1 MENNELKK
9 TDIEDITVF
18 DHEVTIEKIDNTI
31 SDIKSLSSDEKE
43 TVQALANMNVEIE
56 RMDHQLEAFMAETGA
71 KLEKFKVQAPI
82 METMLDKASDRLD
95 KITEKVLAL
104 SDDSTDEIKMKRQ
117 QQLMEQLNKAN
128 DNFNNMIMKLMNF

>member
-31 SDIKSLSSDEKE
+31 SDIKSLSSDVKE

-82 METMLDKASDRLD
+82 MEKMLDKASDRLD

>member
-31 SDIKSLSSDEKE
+31 SDIKSLSSDVKE

-82 METMLDKASDRLD
+82 MEKMLDKASDRLD

-104 SDDSTDEIKMKRQ
+104 SDDSTDEIKLKRQ